1 MSGFQQVQ
9 NNTKYVYV
17 FIREDLSHPQQ
28 IVQSCHAA
36 IEATSLIPYN
46 SEHPHLVLCGV
57 RNESELLKISA
68 RLQAYN
74 IQFKAFQ
81 EPDRNNEYTSIATEP
96 ICGNKRK
103 IFKRYQCLKEKRYER
118 KLE

>member
-1 MSGFQQVQ
+1 M
-9 NNTKYVYV
+9 
-17 FIREDLSHPQQ
+17 
-28 IVQSCHAA
+28 
-36 IEATSLIPYN
+36 IPSD

-57 RNESELLKISA
+57 RNESDLLNVSA

-74 IQFKAFQ
+74 IQFRAFQ

-96 ICGNKRK
+96 IDGNRRN
-103 IFKRYQCLKEKRYER
+103 IFKRYHCFKER